1 MRGLVRINDVVRTK
15 KHLGTSSYIMQD
27 NVLHDNLTV
36 YEAMKFSINLKC
48 GIEINSIQKEKRV

>member
-1 MRGLVRINDVVRTK
+1 MHGLVKINDTVRTQK
-15 KHLGTSSYIMQD
+15 QLGISSYIMQD

-48 GIEINSIQKEKRV
+48 GIEVNLIEKEKRV

>member
-1 MRGLVRINDVVRTK
+1 
-15 KHLGTSSYIMQD
+15 MQD

-48 GIEINSIQKEKRV
+48 GIDSIQKEKRV